1 MRPLIRKFNF
11 IPVLATFFVMGFCDV
26 VGIAT
31 SYLKQDF
38 ALSESLAGFIP
49 SMVFIWF
56 LFLSVPAAILMN
68 RIGRKAMVQ
77 VSNAVTFVGMLIPFF
92 SYTFAS
98 AMVAFILLGIGNT
111 LLQVSLNPLLTNV
124 VKGERLTSCLT
135 GGQVVKAVSSFCAP
149 FLALAKAVSSF
160 CAPFL
165 ALAATAAF
173 GNWKYL
179 FTIYAAI
186 TLLSFLLLEVTEI
199 PKEAES
205 GKATSLKEAFGLLGD
220 KTVLLFFLG
229 IFFIVGVDVGT
240 NTVSAKL
247 LIERCGMDVEKASL
261 GASVYFICRTIGAF
275 LGTFLLARMDDIK
288 YLKINLFL
296 AVASM
301 AFLFFVRP
309 AWAILAGI
317 GGIGFFCSSVFSV
330 LFSQALKARPEKAN
344 EISGF
349 MITGVC
355 GGAVIPPLMG
365 LATEW
370 VGNQR
375 GSLLVIT
382 LCLAYLV
389 WCAFAAGRRQREAS
403 IV

>member
-1 MRPLIRKFNF
+1 MFEQIMRPLIRKFN
-11 IPVLATFFVMGFCDV
+11 VLATFFVMGFCDV

-68 RIGRKAMVQ
+68 RIGRKTLVQ
-77 VSNAVTFVGMLIPFF
+77 VSNVITFVGMLIPFF
-92 SYTFAS
+92 VYNFVSS
-98 AMVAFILLGIGNT
+98 MVAFILLGIGNT

-149 FLALAKAVSSF
+149 FLALG
-160 CAPFL
+160 
-165 ALAATAAF
+165 ATAAF

-179 FTIYAAI
+179 FTIYAAV

-199 PKEAES
+199 PKEAAS
-205 GKATSLKEAFGLLGD
+205 GKTTSLKEAFGLLGD
-220 KTVLLFFLG
+220 KTILLFFLG

-261 GASVYFICRTIGAF
+261 GASVYFICRTVGAF

-296 AVASM
+296 AVVSM

-309 AWAILAGI
+309 AWAILACI

>member
-149 FLALAKAVSSF
+149 FLALA
-160 CAPFL
+160 
-165 ALAATAAF
+165 ATAAF

-186 TLLSFLLLEVTEI
+186 TLLSFLLLEVTDI

-205 GKATSLKEAFGLLGD
+205 GKATSLREAFGLLGD

>member
-1 MRPLIRKFNF
+1 MRSLIRKFNF

-56 LFLSVPAAILMN
+56 LFLSVPAAIAMN

-92 SYTFAS
+92 SYTFVS
-98 AMVAFILLGIGNT
+98 CMVAFVLLGIGNT

-135 GGQVVKAVSSFCAP
+135 GGQVVKAVSSFCGP
-149 FLALAKAVSSF
+149 FI
-160 CAPFL
+160 

-199 PKEAES
+199 PREAAE
-205 GKATSLKEAFGLLGD
+205 GKQATLGQAFGLLKD

-229 IFFIVGVDVGT
+229 IFFVVGVDVGT

-247 LIERCGMDVEKASL
+247 LIERCGMDVDKASL
-261 GASVYFICRTIGAF
+261 GASVYFICRTAGAF
-275 LGTFLLARMDDIK
+275 LGTFLLTRMDDIK
-288 YLKINLFL
+288 YLKINLLL
-296 AVASM
+296 AVAAM
-301 AFLFFVRP
+301 ALLFFVQP

-365 LATEW
+365 VATEW

-375 GSLLVIT
+375 GSLLVIS
-382 LCLAYLV
+382 LCLLYLV
-389 WCAFAAGRRQREAS
+389 WCAFAAGKRQRDAS
-403 IV
+403 MV

>member
-1 MRPLIRKFNF
+1 MRSLIRKFNF

-56 LFLSVPAAILMN
+56 LFLSVPAAIAMN

-92 SYTFAS
+92 SYTFVS
-98 AMVAFILLGIGNT
+98 CMVAFVLLGIGNT

-135 GGQVVKAVSSFCAP
+135 GGQVVKAVSSFCGP
-149 FLALAKAVSSF
+149 FI
-160 CAPFL
+160 

-199 PKEAES
+199 PREAAE
-205 GKATSLKEAFGLLGD
+205 GKQATLGQAFGLLKD

-229 IFFIVGVDVGT
+229 IFFVVGVDVGT

-247 LIERCGMDVEKASL
+247 LIERCGMDVDKASL
-261 GASVYFICRTIGAF
+261 GASVYFICRTAGAF
-275 LGTFLLARMDDIK
+275 LGTFLLTRMDDIK
-288 YLKINLFL
+288 YLKINLLL
-296 AVASM
+296 AVAAM
-301 AFLFFVRP
+301 VLLFFVQP

-365 LATEW
+365 VATEW

-375 GSLLVIT
+375 GSLLVIS
-382 LCLAYLV
+382 LCLLYLV
-389 WCAFAAGRRQREAS
+389 WCAFAAGKRQRDAS
-403 IV
+403 MV

>member
-1 MRPLIRKFNF
+1 MFEQIMRPLIRKFNF

-68 RIGRKAMVQ
+68 RIGRKTLVQ
-77 VSNAVTFVGMLIPFF
+77 VSNVITFVGMLIPFF
-92 SYTFAS
+92 VYNFAS
-98 AMVAFILLGIGNT
+98 SMVAFILLGIGNT

-135 GGQVVKAVSSFCAP
+135 GGQVV
-149 FLALAKAVSSF
+149 KAVSSF

-247 LIERCGMDVEKASL
+247 LIERCGMDVDKASL

>member
-1 MRPLIRKFNF
+1 MFIQTMRPLIRKFNF

-56 LFLSVPAAILMN
+56 LFLSVPAAIAMN

-92 SYTFAS
+92 SYTFVS
-98 AMVAFILLGIGNT
+98 CMVAFVLLGIGNT

-135 GGQVVKAVSSFCAP
+135 GGQVVKAVSSFCGP
-149 FLALAKAVSSF
+149 FI
-160 CAPFL
+160 

-199 PKEAES
+199 PREAAD
-205 GKATSLKEAFGLLGD
+205 GKQTTLGQAFGLLKD

-229 IFFIVGVDVGT
+229 IFFVVGVDVGT

-247 LIERCGMDVEKASL
+247 LIERCGMDVDKASL
-261 GASVYFICRTIGAF
+261 GASVYFICRTAGAF
-275 LGTFLLARMDDIK
+275 LGTFLLTRMDDIK
-288 YLKINLFL
+288 YLKINLLL
-296 AVASM
+296 AVAAM
-301 AFLFFVRP
+301 VLLFFVQP

-365 LATEW
+365 VATEW

-375 GSLLVIT
+375 GSLLVIS
-382 LCLAYLV
+382 LCLLYLV
-389 WCAFAAGRRQREAS
+389 WCAFAAGKRQREAS
-403 IV
+403 MV

>member
-1 MRPLIRKFNF
+1 MRPLIRKYNF

-68 RIGRKAMVQ
+68 RIGRKALVQ
-77 VSNAVTFVGMLIPFF
+77 VSNVVTFAGMLLPFF

-98 AMVAFILLGIGNT
+98 CMVAFILLGVGNT

-135 GGQVVKAVSSFCAP
+135 GGQVVKAVSSFCGP
-149 FLALAKAVSSF
+149 FF
-160 CAPFL
+160 

-186 TLLSFLLLEVTEI
+186 TLLSFLLLEATEI
-199 PKEAES
+199 PKETSE
-205 GKATSLKEAFGLLGD
+205 GKQTSLGQAFGLLKD

-229 IFFIVGVDVGT
+229 IFFVVGVDVGT

-247 LIERCGMDVEKASL
+247 LIERCGMNVDKASL
-261 GASVYFICRTIGAF
+261 GASVYFICRTAGAF
-275 LGTFLLARMDDIK
+275 LGAFLLARMDDIK

-296 AVASM
+296 AVIAMAS
-301 AFLFFVRP
+301 LFFVQP

-317 GGIGFFCSSVFSV
+317 GGIGFFCSSVFAV

-365 LATEW
+365 VATEW

-375 GSLLVIT
+375 GSLLVISV
-382 LCLAYLV
+382 CLLYLL
-389 WCAFAAGRRQREAS
+389 WCAFEAGRRQRDAS
-403 IV
+403 MV

>member
-77 VSNAVTFVGMLIPFF
+77 VSNAVTFVVMLIPFF

-135 GGQVVKAVSSFCAP
+135 GGQVV
-149 FLALAKAVSSF
+149 KAVSSF

>member
-1 MRPLIRKFNF
+1 MFEQTMRPLIRKFNF
-11 IPVLATFFVMGFCDV
+11 VPVLATFFVMGFCDV

-135 GGQVVKAVSSFCAP
+135 GGQVV
-149 FLALAKAVSSF
+149 KAVSSF

-389 WCAFAAGRRQREAS
+389 WCAYAAGRRQREAS

>member
-149 FLALAKAVSSF
+149 FLALA
-160 CAPFL
+160 
-165 ALAATAAF
+165 ATAAF

-199 PKEAES
+199 PKEAGS

>member
-1 MRPLIRKFNF
+1 MFEQTMRPLIRKFNF

-92 SYTFAS
+92 SYTFVS

-135 GGQVVKAVSSFCAP
+135 GGQVV
-149 FLALAKAVSSF
+149 KAVSSF

>member
-1 MRPLIRKFNF
+1 MFEQIMRPLIRKFNF

-149 FLALAKAVSSF
+149 FLALA
-160 CAPFL
+160 
-165 ALAATAAF
+165 ATAAF

-247 LIERCGMDVEKASL
+247 LIERCGMDVDKASL

>member
-1 MRPLIRKFNF
+1 MFEQTMRPLIRKYNF

-92 SYTFAS
+92 SYTFPS
-98 AMVAFILLGIGNT
+98 CMVAFVLLGIGNT

-124 VKGERLTSCLT
+124 VSGERLTSCLT
-135 GGQVVKAVSSFCAP
+135 GGQVVKAVSSFCGP
-149 FLALAKAVSSF
+149 FI
-160 CAPFL
+160 

-173 GNWKYL
+173 GNWKFL
-179 FTIYAAI
+179 FTIYAVV
-186 TLLSFLLLEVTEI
+186 TLLAFLLLELTEI
-199 PKEAES
+199 PKETAGGS
-205 GKATSLKEAFGLLGD
+205 QTSLKEAFGLLKD

-261 GASVYFICRTIGAF
+261 GASVYFICRTVGAF
-275 LGTFLLARMDDIK
+275 LGTFLLARVDDIK
-288 YLKINLFL
+288 YLKVNLFL

-301 AFLFFVRP
+301 AVLFFAHP
-309 AWAILAGI
+309 AWLILAGI

-370 VGNQR
+370 LGNQR
-375 GSLLVIT
+375 GSLIVIS
-382 LCLAYLV
+382 LCLLYLV
-389 WCAFAAGRRQREAS
+389 WCAFVAGKRQREAS

>member
-149 FLALAKAVSSF
+149 FLALA
-160 CAPFL
+160 
-165 ALAATAAF
+165 ATVAF

-186 TLLSFLLLEVTEI
+186 TLLAFLLLEVTEV
-199 PKEAES
+199 PREAES

-220 KTVLLFFLG
+220 KTILLFFLG

-247 LIERCGMDVEKASL
+247 LIERCGMDVDKASL

-296 AVASM
+296 AVAAM

>member
-1 MRPLIRKFNF
+1 MFIQTMCPLIRKFNF

-56 LFLSVPAAILMN
+56 LFLSVPAAIAMN

-92 SYTFAS
+92 SYTFVS
-98 AMVAFILLGIGNT
+98 CMVAFVLLGIGNT

-135 GGQVVKAVSSFCAP
+135 GGQVVKAVSSFCGP
-149 FLALAKAVSSF
+149 FI
-160 CAPFL
+160 

-199 PKEAES
+199 PREAAE
-205 GKATSLKEAFGLLGD
+205 GKQATLGQAFGLLKD

-229 IFFIVGVDVGT
+229 IFFVVGVDVGT

-247 LIERCGMDVEKASL
+247 LIERCGMDVDKASL
-261 GASVYFICRTIGAF
+261 GASVYFICRTAGAF
-275 LGTFLLARMDDIK
+275 LGTFLLTRMDDIK
-288 YLKINLFL
+288 YLKINLLL
-296 AVASM
+296 AVAAM
-301 AFLFFVRP
+301 VLLFFVQP

-365 LATEW
+365 VATEW

-375 GSLLVIT
+375 GSLLVIS
-382 LCLAYLV
+382 LCLLYLV
-389 WCAFAAGRRQREAS
+389 WCAFAAGKRQRDAS
-403 IV
+403 MV

>member
-1 MRPLIRKFNF
+1 MFEQTMRPLIRKFNF

-92 SYTFAS
+92 SYTFVS

-135 GGQVVKAVSSFCAP
+135 GGQVV
-149 FLALAKAVSSF
+149 KAVSSF

-247 LIERCGMDVEKASL
+247 LIERCGMDVEKASF

-296 AVASM
+296 AVAAM

>member
-1 MRPLIRKFNF
+1 MFIQTMRPLIRKFNF

-56 LFLSVPAAILMN
+56 LFLSVPAAIAMN

-92 SYTFAS
+92 SYTFVS
-98 AMVAFILLGIGNT
+98 CMVAFVLLGIGNT

-135 GGQVVKAVSSFCAP
+135 GGQVVKAVSSFCGP
-149 FLALAKAVSSF
+149 FI
-160 CAPFL
+160 

-199 PKEAES
+199 PREAAE
-205 GKATSLKEAFGLLGD
+205 GKQATLGQAFGLLKD

-229 IFFIVGVDVGT
+229 IFFVVGVDVGT

-247 LIERCGMDVEKASL
+247 LIERCGMDVDKASL
-261 GASVYFICRTIGAF
+261 GASVYFICRTAGAF
-275 LGTFLLARMDDIK
+275 LGTFLLTRMDDIK
-288 YLKINLFL
+288 YLKINLLL
-296 AVASM
+296 AVAAM
-301 AFLFFVRP
+301 VLLFFVQP

-365 LATEW
+365 VATEW

-375 GSLLVIT
+375 GSLLVIS
-382 LCLAYLV
+382 LCLLYLV
-389 WCAFAAGRRQREAS
+389 WCAFAAGKRQRDAS
-403 IV
+403 MV

>member
-11 IPVLATFFVMGFCDV
+11 VPVLATFFVMGFCDV

-77 VSNAVTFVGMLIPFF
+77 VSNAVTFLGMLIPFF
-92 SYTFAS
+92 SYTFVS
-98 AMVAFILLGIGNT
+98 AMVAFILLGVGNT

-135 GGQVVKAVSSFCAP
+135 GGQVV
-149 FLALAKAVSSF
+149 KAVSSF

>member
-1 MRPLIRKFNF
+1 MFIQTMRPLIRKFNF

-56 LFLSVPAAILMN
+56 LFLSVPAAIAMN

-92 SYTFAS
+92 SYTFVS
-98 AMVAFILLGIGNT
+98 CMVAFVLLGIGNT

-135 GGQVVKAVSSFCAP
+135 GGQVVKAVSSFCGP
-149 FLALAKAVSSF
+149 FI
-160 CAPFL
+160 

-199 PKEAES
+199 PREAAE
-205 GKATSLKEAFGLLGD
+205 GKQTTLGQAFGLLKY

-229 IFFIVGVDVGT
+229 IFFVVGVDVGT

-247 LIERCGMDVEKASL
+247 LIERCGMDVDKASL
-261 GASVYFICRTIGAF
+261 GASVYFICRTAGAF
-275 LGTFLLARMDDIK
+275 LGTFLLTRMDDIK
-288 YLKINLFL
+288 YLKINLLL
-296 AVASM
+296 AVAAM
-301 AFLFFVRP
+301 ALLFFVQP

-375 GSLLVIT
+375 GSLLVIS
-382 LCLAYLV
+382 LCLLYLV
-389 WCAFAAGRRQREAS
+389 WCAFAAGKRQRDAS
-403 IV
+403 MV

>member
-1 MRPLIRKFNF
+1 MRPLIRKYNF
-11 IPVLATFFVMGFCDV
+11 VPVLATFFVMGFCDV

-92 SYTFAS
+92 SYTFVS

-149 FLALAKAVSSF
+149 FLALA
-160 CAPFL
+160 
-165 ALAATAAF
+165 ATAAF

-205 GKATSLKEAFGLLGD
+205 GQATSLKEAFGLLGD

>member
-1 MRPLIRKFNF
+1 MFEQIMRPLIRKFNF

-68 RIGRKAMVQ
+68 RIGRKTLVQ
-77 VSNAVTFVGMLIPFF
+77 VSNVITFVGMLIPFF
-92 SYTFAS
+92 VYNFAS
-98 AMVAFILLGIGNT
+98 SMVAFILLGIGNT

-124 VKGERLTSCLT
+124 VSGERLTSCLT
-135 GGQVVKAVSSFCAP
+135 GGQVV
-149 FLALAKAVSSF
+149 KAVSSF

-179 FTIYAAI
+179 FTIYAAV

-199 PKEAES
+199 PKETAS
-205 GKATSLKEAFGLLGD
+205 GKTTSLKEAFGLLGD
-220 KTVLLFFLG
+220 KTILLFFLG

-261 GASVYFICRTIGAF
+261 GASVYFICRTVGAF

-296 AVASM
+296 AVVSM

-309 AWAILAGI
+309 AWAILACI

>member
-1 MRPLIRKFNF
+1 MFEQIMQPLIRKYSF

-56 LFLSVPAAILMN
+56 LFLSVPAAIGMN

-92 SYTFAS
+92 SYTFVS
-98 AMVAFILLGIGNT
+98 CMVAFVLLGIGNT

-135 GGQVVKAVSSFCAP
+135 GGQVVKAVSSFCGP
-149 FLALAKAVSSF
+149 FI
-160 CAPFL
+160 

-199 PKEAES
+199 PREAAG
-205 GKATSLKEAFGLLGD
+205 GKQTSLKEAFGLLGD
-220 KTVLLFFLG
+220 KTILLFFLG
-229 IFFIVGVDVGT
+229 IFFVVGVDVGT

-247 LIERCGMDVEKASL
+247 LIERCGMDVDKASL
-261 GASVYFICRTIGAF
+261 GASVYFICRTVGAF

-288 YLKINLFL
+288 YLKINLLL
-296 AVASM
+296 AVVAI
-301 AFLFFVRP
+301 AVLFFVQP

-317 GGIGFFCSSVFSV
+317 GCIGFFCSSVFSV

-370 VGNQR
+370 AGDQR
-375 GSLLVIT
+375 GSLLVIS

-389 WCAFAAGRRQREAS
+389 YCAFAAGKRQRDAS
-403 IV
+403 MV

>member
-11 IPVLATFFVMGFCDV
+11 VPVLATFFVMGFCDV

-68 RIGRKAMVQ
+68 RIGRKTLVQ

-92 SYTFAS
+92 SYTFPAC
-98 AMVAFILLGIGNT
+98 MVAFILLGIGNT

-124 VKGERLTSCLT
+124 VRGDKLTSCLT
-135 GGQVVKAVSSFCAP
+135 GGQVVKAVSSFCGP
-149 FLALAKAVSSF
+149 FI
-160 CAPFL
+160 

-179 FTIYAAI
+179 FTIYAAV
-186 TLLSFLLLEVTEI
+186 TLLAFLLLELTEI
-199 PKEAES
+199 PKESAGGS
-205 GKATSLKEAFGLLGD
+205 QTSLKEAFGLLKD

-261 GASVYFICRTIGAF
+261 GASVYFICRTVGAF
-275 LGTFLLARMDDIK
+275 LGTFLLARMDDVK

-296 AVASM
+296 AVA
-301 AFLFFVRP
+301 ALVALFFAQP

-365 LATEW
+365 VATEW
-370 VGNQR
+370 VGNQN
-375 GSLLVIT
+375 GSLLVIG
-382 LCLAYLV
+382 LCLLYLV

>member
-1 MRPLIRKFNF
+1 M
-11 IPVLATFFVMGFCDV
+11 
-26 VGIAT
+26 
-31 SYLKQDF
+31 
-38 ALSESLAGFIP
+38 
-49 SMVFIWF
+49 
-56 LFLSVPAAILMN
+56 
-68 RIGRKAMVQ
+68 
-77 VSNAVTFVGMLIPFF
+77 
-92 SYTFAS
+92 
-98 AMVAFILLGIGNT
+98 
-111 LLQVSLNPLLTNV
+111 
-124 VKGERLTSCLT
+124 
-135 GGQVVKAVSSFCAP
+135 
-149 FLALAKAVSSF
+149 KAVSSF

-296 AVASM
+296 AVAAM